1 MHIELK
7 RLDDAYHFEASNED
21 GNTVVMDGSVA
32 LGGKGLGARPMQL
45 LLMGIGGC
53 SGIDIVSILK
63 KQKQVITGFDISID
77 GEREVDVVPALFE
90 NIAVHFQLEGALD
103 AAKVKRAV
111 MLSMDKYCS
120 VSKIIE
126 KSAKITYR
134 VSLNGEVLD

>member
-32 LGGKGLGARPMQL
+32 IGGKGLGARPMQL

-63 KQKQVITGFDISID
+63 KQKQVITGFAISID

>member
-32 LGGKGLGARPMQL
+32 IGGKGLGARPMQL